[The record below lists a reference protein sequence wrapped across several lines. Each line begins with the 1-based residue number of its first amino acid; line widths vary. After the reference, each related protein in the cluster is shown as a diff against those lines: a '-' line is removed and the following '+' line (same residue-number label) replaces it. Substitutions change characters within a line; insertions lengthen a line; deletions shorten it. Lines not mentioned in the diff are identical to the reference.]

1 MDPEAVAKWKVPAGM
16 TSHIH
21 VFEAREGGLV
31 RISLTYDAP
40 TQAGKTTAQTDT
52 YQGRFIE
59 LVPNERVVELDEF
72 ETPDPSLRGQMK
84 ITITLT
90 DADGG
95 TEVTGVHEGLPPG
108 ISLADNEAG
117 WESALTRL
125 AQLVEVE

>member
-1 MDPEAVAKWKVPAGM
+1 
-16 TSHIH
+16 
-21 VFEAREGGLV
+21 
-31 RISLTYDAP
+31 
-40 TQAGKTTAQTDT
+40 
-52 YQGRFIE
+52 
-59 LVPNERVVELDEF
+59 VPNERVVELDEF